1 MARKNSNGSGSIYK
15 DATSGRW
22 VGAITV
28 GTRPDGRPLRRKVTA
43 RTQQEARDR
52 LDSLRRSVAVDDSLP
67 AELTVTGFLDY
78 WITDVLSLADVSP
91 VTRDGYARI
100 VKLYIVPTIG
110 RVRLDELE
118 PHHVRKM
125 LTTLREQGLS
135 PNTMRQARSVL
146 RRALRTAETDRLV
159 ARNAARLVDGVKVG
173 RPDGRTLTPEQ
184 ARKLLSEA
192 QGHEYGA
199 LLTVLLM
206 LGIRKG
212 EALGLGWSEVDL
224 DATRPTLTI
233 ARSLKKSDDGSVY
246 LDEPKTAGSRRTL
259 HIPAPVVDVLRGHRL
274 DQKRA
279 RLKFGKGWGGP
290 WLGHQLV
297 FTSSVGS
304 PLDPDRVNRQI
315 KKLTASV
322 LGEEWTPH
330 EMRHSAASIMLG
342 AGVPLKTVSETL
354 GHSSIRVTADVY
366 GHMLEPARAEA
377 ADAMTAAVWA

>member
-15 DATSGRW
+15 DSTSGRW
-22 VGAITV
+22 VGAITIGV
-28 GTRPDGRPLRRKVTA
+28 DASGRPVRRKVTA
-43 RTQQEARDR
+43 RTQQEARER
-52 LDSLRRSVAVDDSLP
+52 LDSLRRSVAVGDSLP
-67 AELTVTGFLDY
+67 AEMTVARFLEH
-78 WITDVLSLADVSP
+78 WRTDVLPLADVSP

-100 VKLYIVPTIG
+100 AKLYIVPTIG

-125 LTTLREQGLS
+125 LTKLREQGLS

-146 RRALRTAETDRLV
+146 RRALRTAEVDGLV
-159 ARNAARLVDGVKVG
+159 SRNAARLVDGVKVG

-192 QGHEYGA
+192 QGHEFGA

-212 EALGLGWSEVDL
+212 EALGLGWREIDL
-224 DATRPTLTI
+224 ETARPTLTI

-246 LDEPKTAGSRRTL
+246 LDEPKTTGSRRTL
-259 HIPAPVVDVLRGHRL
+259 HIPVPVVDVLRAHRVE
-274 DQKRA
+274 QKRA
-279 RLKFGKGWGGP
+279 RLAFGKGWGGP
-290 WLGHQLV
+290 WTGYELV

-315 KKLTASV
+315 KKLTTEV
-322 LGEEWTPH
+322 LGEPWTPH

-342 AGVPLKTVSETL
+342 AGVPLKTVTL

-366 GHMLEPARAEA
+366 GHLLEPARAEA
-377 ADAMTAAVWA
+377 ADAMTAAVWG

>member
-15 DATSGRW
+15 DASSGRW
-22 VGAITV
+22 VGAITI
-28 GTRPDGRPLRRKVTA
+28 GTDDTGRPVRRKVTA

-52 LDSLRRSVAVDDSLP
+52 LDSLRRSVAVGDALP
-67 AELTVTGFLDY
+67 AEMTVAQFLEH
-78 WITDVLSLADVSP
+78 WRTDVLPLADVSP
-91 VTRDGYARI
+91 VTRTGYARI

-125 LTTLREQGLS
+125 LTKLRDQGLS

-146 RRALRTAETDRLV
+146 RRALRTAEVDGLV
-159 ARNAARLVDGVKVG
+159 TRNVARLVDGVKVG
-173 RPDGRTLTPEQ
+173 RPEGRTLTPEQ
-184 ARKLLSEA
+184 ARKLLREA
-192 QGHEYGA
+192 QGHEVGA
-199 LLTVLLM
+199 LVTVLLM

-212 EALGLGWSEVDL
+212 EALGLGWRELDL

-233 ARSLKKSDDGSVY
+233 ARSLKKSEDGSVY

-259 HIPAPVVDVLRGHRL
+259 HIPAPVVDVLRAHRL
-274 DQKRA
+274 DQKRG
-279 RLKFGKGWGGP
+279 RLAFGKGWGGP
-290 WLGHQLV
+290 WLGYELV

-304 PLDPDRVNRQI
+304 PLDPDRVNRQV
-315 KKLTASV
+315 KKLTAEL
-322 LGEEWTPH
+322 LGDEWTPH

-342 AGVPLKTVSETL
+342 VGVPLKTVSETL

-366 GHMLEPARAEA
+366 GHLLEPARAEA
-377 ADAMTAAVWA
+377 AEAMTAALFG